1 MHNTF
6 AFRFTIMAIVALVL
20 GGGTCNPDA
29 YSIYVL
35 NNYGSVRGQMIDID
49 DDSFAVL
56 DKPEEGRLLVA
67 HSANFYP
74 LDQWKHVAET
84 FLERSGR
91 SCTITQSKVVT
102 PRQIEFYYACG

>member
-56 DKPEEGRLLVA
+56 DKPEEGRMLVA
-67 HSANFYP
+67 HASKFYP
-74 LDQWKHVAET
+74 MDRWRQVAAT
-84 FLERSGR
+84 YLERTGR
-91 SCTITQSKVVT
+91 SCELAQSSVIS
-102 PRQIEFYYACG
+102 PRQIEVYYACG